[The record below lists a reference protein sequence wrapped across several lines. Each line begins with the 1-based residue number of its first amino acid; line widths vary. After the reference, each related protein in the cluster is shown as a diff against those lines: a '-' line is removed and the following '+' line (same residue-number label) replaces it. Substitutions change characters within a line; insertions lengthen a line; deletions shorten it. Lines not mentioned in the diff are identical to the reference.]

1 MHACTAQDLPYWLN
15 AELWEVELDGA
26 VRGERKFSAQRG
38 RLVRRVDAW
47 DASAARAFAE
57 TCAERMRETA
67 RRAPEAAEYLPDA
80 ETFAALGDAPTIGF
94 VAARAAEVAA
104 GPRAYDAERRA
115 QAEWLADRL
124 GLQLH

>member
-1 MHACTAQDLPYWLN
+1 MHACTAEDLPYWLN
-15 AELWEVELDGA
+15 TELWEVELEGA
-26 VRGERKFSAQRG
+26 VRAERKLSAARG
-38 RLVRRVDAW
+38 RLVRRVAGW
-47 DASAARAFAE
+47 DAAAARAFAE
-57 TCAERMRETA
+57 SCKERLRETA
-67 RRAPEAAEYLPDA
+67 SRAPEVAEYVPDA

-104 GPRAYDAERRA
+104 GPPAYEAERRA

>member
-1 MHACTAQDLPYWLN
+1 MHACTAEDLPYWLN

-26 VRGERKFSAQRG
+26 VRGERKLSAQRG

-47 DASAARAFAE
+47 DGAAARAFAE
-57 TCAERMRETA
+57 SCAERLREA
-67 RRAPEAAEYLPDA
+67 SHRAPEAAEYVPEA
-80 ETFAALGDAPTIGF
+80 ETFAALGDAPAIGF

-104 GPRAYDAERRA
+104 GPPAYDAERRA